1 MCLLLTIRLSEQ
13 DATRAPEI
21 ASAATAAGELEV
33 SSCRR
38 LLRRRSRDLN
48 ISEPAQ
54 GCGCSLLADDADWD
68 APAWSMRPEVLPKLG
83 ATLASVR
90 QHTSDGFTFQAL
102 WVGETAFHDKRVSP
116 EEMRT
121 IVASG
126 EIGTDSRYLIT

>member
-13 DATRAPEI
+13 DAARAPEI
-21 ASAATAAGELEV
+21 ASAATAAGKLEV

-48 ISEPAQ
+48 ICEPAQ

-68 APAWSMRPEVLPKLG
+68 APAWSMRSEVLPQLG
-83 ATLASVR
+83 ATLAAVR

-102 WVGETAFHDKRVSP
+102 WVGETAFHDKHVSP
-116 EEMRT
+116 EEMRA
-121 IVASG
+121 IVAGGQIS
-126 EIGTDSRYLIT
+126 TDSRYLIT